1 MEELETKHGSEIA
14 KLQKQIDDLD
24 NQIIRLQMSNA
35 KNSSNAND
43 VVNYLEREAA
53 EGSEAENINRPTS
66 VTPTI
71 DPRFNRSVSMSRSD
85 SVTGDPYN
93 NSSKMTP
100 ASPLV
105 PLEQLLEQDQVS
117 GQNVFLFEHLI

>member
-1 MEELETKHGSEIA
+1 M
-14 KLQKQIDDLD
+14 
-24 NQIIRLQMSNA
+24 
-35 KNSSNAND
+35 
-43 VVNYLEREAA
+43 NYLEREAA

-71 DPRFNRSVSMSRSD
+71 DPRFTRSVSMTRSD

-105 PLEQLLEQDQVS
+105 PLEQLLEQDQFS
-117 GQNVFLFEHLI
+117 GKCAFDF